1 MKKRDTDIG
10 TRTVKRIYRTIEVI
24 TVALLLSGQINV
36 SGVFFF
42 KGGGFSLSFAGPI
55 TGGVRS
61 LGVPEAPASDAVIDL
76 ISLAAALLL
85 ILDQVNV
92 TGTLLTQGGY
102 TIVLSG
108 PIFRQAKRVAAV
120 PQTRRFVNDL
130 KKQALRSLQ
139 ES

>member
-1 MKKRDTDIG
+1 MKKRDADAS
-10 TRTVKRIYRTIEVI
+10 TRNVRIIYRTIEVI

-55 TGGVRS
+55 TGGLRAQ
-61 LGVPEAPASDAVIDL
+61 GVPEVPASDTGIDVIT
-76 ISLAAALLL
+76 LAAALLL
-85 ILDQVNV
+85 ILDQINV

-108 PIFRQAKRVAAV
+108 PIFGQSKRVAYV
-120 PQTRRFVNDL
+120 PRARKFAAEL
-130 KKQALRSLQ
+130 KEQAMRSLLT
-139 ES
+139 